1 MQKKNFTILMLIVAV
16 FILVLY
22 IFSTTNLHKD
32 PTENKQGLY
41 LVEHAFPQY
50 KIIKTFDT
58 GVHLQAYILQDK
70 KDPNKKTVT
79 FTSEDGGVI
88 VNGELLA
95 WDRNENKLT
104 SLNQIY
110 ANYFTSSAKASR
122 LYLNIKKYAS
132 YIQQGS
138 SDAPHKFYA
147 IIDPSC
153 SYCNHLFEATQ
164 PAIKSGQLAVRW
176 IPLGA
181 LRNSPD
187 IVKSFFN
194 SKDPLQAFIK
204 YHDTESYDKNLTQ
217 ENEKAENNMELSGDI
232 QGFPTILYKTPQGAL
247 KVSGGD
253 KLPLTDAAIAKKDNI
268 KKINDFLLLTSDQF

>member
-1 MQKKNFTILMLIVAV
+1 MQKKNFTILMLVVIIFVL
-16 FILVLY
+16 ILY
-22 IFSTTNLHKD
+22 IFSTTNIRKE
-32 PTENKQGLY
+32 PTQNKQGIY

-58 GVHLQAYILQDK
+58 GIHLQAYILESK
-70 KDPNKKTVT
+70 KDPSKKTVT
-79 FTSEDGGVI
+79 FTSDDGGVI

-110 ANYFTSSAKASR
+110 ANYFTSSNKANK
-122 LYLNIKKYAS
+122 LYLDIKKYGS
-132 YIQQGS
+132 YIQQGND
-138 SDAPHKFYA
+138 DAPHKFYA
-147 IIDPSC
+147 VIDPSC
-153 SYCNHLFEATQ
+153 SFCNYLFEATQ
-164 PAIKSGQLAVRW
+164 PAIKSGQLTVRW
-176 IPLGA
+176 IPMGA

-204 YHDTESYDKNLTQ
+204 YHNTKTYDKNLTND
-217 ENEKAENNMELSGDI
+217 NEKAENNMKLSSDVL
-232 QGFPTILYKTPQGAL
+232 GFPTILYKTPQGAL
-247 KVSGGD
+247 KISGGE

-268 KKINDFLLLTSDQF
+268 KKINDFLLLTSNNF